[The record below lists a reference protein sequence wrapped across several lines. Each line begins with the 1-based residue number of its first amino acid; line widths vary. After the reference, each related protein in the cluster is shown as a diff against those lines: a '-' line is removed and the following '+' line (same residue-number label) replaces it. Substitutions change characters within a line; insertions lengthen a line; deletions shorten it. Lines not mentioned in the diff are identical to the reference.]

1 MPLQISGP
9 ILTHCMMRGIE
20 VGAFRRGTG
29 NKSPYLVAG
38 SQSPKTHY
46 SGTILPRLHFLLE
59 NKLSSI
65 STVCPGP
72 PIWTGLFKK
81 CETAM
86 SLWNAP
92 TIIFRVNY
100 GMLIPDL
107 QFMLGVYHGHF
118 PWLFN
123 VSAPQIGK
131 GKYFPHLQMQFFKK
145 ATVSDA
151 YSLLTNL
158 SWKTPGNAISCT
170 IQDLL
175 PTLAIASWA
184 NHLRS

>member
-1 MPLQISGP
+1 MPLQISVP
-9 ILTHCMMRGIE
+9 ILTQCMMRGIK
-20 VGAFRRGTG
+20 VVAFRRGTG

-38 SQSPKTHY
+38 SQPPKTHY
-46 SGTILPRLHFLLE
+46 SGTILPWSHFLLE

-65 STVCPGP
+65 STICPGP

-81 CETAM
+81 CKTAM
-86 SLWNAP
+86 SLWNVP

-100 GMLIPDL
+100 GMLVPNL
-107 QFMLGVYHGHF
+107 QFMLSVCHGHF
-118 PWLFN
+118 TWLFN
-123 VSAPQIGK
+123 VSAPQTGK
-131 GKYFPHLQMQFFKK
+131 CKYFPHLQVRFFKK

-151 YSLLTNL
+151 YSLFTNL
-158 SWKTPGNAISCT
+158 YWKTPGNAISCT

-175 PTLAIASWA
+175 STLAIASWA